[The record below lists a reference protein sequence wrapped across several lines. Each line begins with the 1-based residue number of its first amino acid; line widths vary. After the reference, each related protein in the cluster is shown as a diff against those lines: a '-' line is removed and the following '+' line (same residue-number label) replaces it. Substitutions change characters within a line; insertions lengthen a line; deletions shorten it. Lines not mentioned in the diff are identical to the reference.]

1 MQIIIYYVII
11 TRTID
16 IKLRGSG
23 LVFSNKKMYLVIS
36 ILVILMCG
44 CSDTPNIQ
52 KEIPNLEG
60 ELFDLKF
67 EIPVAKLKSNERVP
81 IKTSLQNLTD
91 EKITIEHAAVMA
103 FIYVYD
109 LKGNVVK
116 INPDTI
122 LSIAVEKTINPS
134 EIYEPGTELPPD
146 EQRSISLSGTGE
158 YILQA
163 KSELRLKGIIENKYI
178 PYTVVSKPILVE
190 VY

>member
-1 MQIIIYYVII
+1 M
-11 TRTID
+11 
-16 IKLRGSG
+16 
-23 LVFSNKKMYLVIS
+23 FSTKKMYLVIS

-44 CSDTPNIQ
+44 CSDTPNTQ
-52 KEIPNLEG
+52 KEIPKLEG

-67 EIPVAKLKSNERVP
+67 EIPDAKLKSNERVP

-116 INPDTI
+116 ILPDAI
-122 LSIAVEKTINPS
+122 LSIAVNKTINPS

-163 KSELRLKGIIENKYI
+163 KSELRLKGIIENQDI

-190 VY
+190 VN